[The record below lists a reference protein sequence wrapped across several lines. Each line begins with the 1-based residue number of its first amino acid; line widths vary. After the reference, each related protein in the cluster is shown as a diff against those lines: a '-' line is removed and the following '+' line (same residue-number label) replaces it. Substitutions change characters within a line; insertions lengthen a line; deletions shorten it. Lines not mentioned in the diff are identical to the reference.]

1 MNETNVN
8 GNGHAGNGNGHAHV
22 TGDYATMLAN
32 DSIVSMFDNAGRV
45 CRNERERIEAANRPA
60 IAAAK
65 TELETVERELR
76 QVTEEAAKLPPEGE
90 LRSRRRR
97 ALGEFAIALLF
108 FIGGLASA
116 LVSLDPFALGSK
128 KYFLAVALVI
138 AVPYAVDMV
147 LERWARYE
155 RFMKALSAF
164 TAAIAII
171 AMMSL
176 AILRGQVFGQQM
188 QQANAAVVIDG
199 DTAATPGAPNTFY
212 QRTEYLLQFF
222 MVFAAFAMELI
233 AGYAFHAARRLWAE
247 MPTNAA
253 ETRQKADNLGN
264 RRIELVHRIEKLER
278 ESKEF
283 VNKFWRD
290 YHEAQMRGCTATR
303 GTKMFVAAICF
314 LLFSAGVSRAYA
326 AEPLN
331 LVVAVDLTA
340 SVARASGLDQ
350 KTELQRDVAAVGK
363 LLATVPAG
371 SRVTVIGITDRS
383 FAQPYVLLSARLDG
397 NEGYFKE
404 RIATAHQQ
412 LLATW
417 QKRSQSL
424 VVSFQQTDLLGALVM
439 SSKVFEPREG
449 HRNVLVIFSD
459 MRHETRSLNL
469 ARLAV
474 VPVQSTLSEIERGG
488 LVADLN
494 GIEVYVLG
502 VDAAGKSVGYWT
514 SLRDFWLAYFG
525 KAGAKVRL
533 YSMLR
538 DLPQF

>member
-1 MNETNVN
+1 
-8 GNGHAGNGNGHAHV
+8 
-22 TGDYATMLAN
+22 
-32 DSIVSMFDNAGRV
+32 
-45 CRNERERIEAANRPA
+45 
-60 IAAAK
+60 
-65 TELETVERELR
+65 
-76 QVTEEAAKLPPEGE
+76 
-90 LRSRRRR
+90 
-97 ALGEFAIALLF
+97 
-108 FIGGLASA
+108 
-116 LVSLDPFALGSK
+116 
-128 KYFLAVALVI
+128 
-138 AVPYAVDMV
+138 
-147 LERWARYE
+147 
-155 RFMKALSAF
+155 
-164 TAAIAII
+164 
-171 AMMSL
+171 
-176 AILRGQVFGQQM
+176 
-188 QQANAAVVIDG
+188 
-199 DTAATPGAPNTFY
+199 
-212 QRTEYLLQFF
+212 
-222 MVFAAFAMELI
+222 
-233 AGYAFHAARRLWAE
+233 
-247 MPTNAA
+247 
-253 ETRQKADNLGN
+253 
-264 RRIELVHRIEKLER
+264 
-278 ESKEF
+278 
-283 VNKFWRD
+283 
-290 YHEAQMRGCTATR
+290 MRGCTATR
-303 GTKMFVAAICF
+303 VTKMFVAAICF

-439 SSKVFEPREG
+439 SSQVFEPREG

-502 VDAAGKSVGYWT
+502 VDAAGKSVGYWN